1 MFLVSRRIKVLLCGL
16 AAGSLSLAAI
26 AAMACEDH
34 KTAMASSGL
43 QIQQAWSPTAPPT
56 IEVHAGYFTIL
67 NHADAPQVIIGVS
80 SPVYE
85 RVEMHRT
92 TLANGVASM
101 QAVDAITIAPGEQ
114 AAFAPGGLHLML
126 IEAGQPARRWRS
138 ISRHVAF
145 AKRRNADLSDGR
157 ETPAYGRSQRHA
169 DGGSQHVRAAP
180 TPWRLS
186 ASWYG
191 LS

>member
-1 MFLVSRRIKVLLCGL
+1 MFLVSRQIKGVIALLCGL
-16 AAGSLSLAAI
+16 VAGSLSLAAV

-43 QIQQAWSPTAPPT
+43 HIQQAWSPTAPPT
-56 IEVHAGYFTIL
+56 IGVHAGYFTVM
-67 NHADAPQVIIGVS
+67 NHADAPQVIIGAS

-114 AAFAPGGLHLML
+114 VAFAPGDLHLML
-126 IEAGQPARRWRS
+126 MDAANPRATGDQFPVTLQLQNGETLTFQMTVKPMHMGDHSATPMADHSMHAPHRR
-138 ISRHVAF
+138 HG
-145 AKRRNADLSDGR
+145 D
-157 ETPAYGRSQRHA
+157 
-169 DGGSQHVRAAP
+169 
-180 TPWRLS
+180 
-186 ASWYG
+186 
-191 LS
+191 